1 MANTPTIASLQ
12 TPPGTGGIAVI
23 TLTGP
28 EAWRITGEIFQPHKS
43 QDPAAGQ
50 AGQAT
55 KTPEALQLGFLR
67 DGEEKLD
74 EAIVATLP
82 GGLAEINIHG
92 GSASARLVMRRLAK
106 LGATV
111 ASQASPVGFDPVHP
125 RWNNPAMGWEMLA
138 NLPKAVTLLSASA
151 ITQQWTGGLSKLAR
165 ETLADIDSGVKS
177 RALLAGRAGELR
189 CAADGLELMRKLLDP
204 AEVVLA
210 GPPNAG
216 KSTLANRL
224 VGRAVSI
231 VHNQA
236 GTTRDWVREQA
247 IVHGLAIWLT
257 DTAGLWEVD
266 HIVDSQAVSRA
277 WGRIEQADLVLLM
290 GCENTVTMPAHI
302 PPEKIL
308 TLTSKADALPSHQNS
323 QAAQAAQAAQGLRVS
338 AVTGEGIDALKNAI
352 LTKLGLCDIDPAKPR
367 AFTERQANLLNE
379 AAQSISQDNLAEARN
394 SLTHLLE

>member
-1 MANTPTIASLQ
+1 MVDMPTIASLQ

-28 EAWRITGEIFQPHKS
+28 QTRRITGEIFHPHQS

-50 AGQAT
+50 AGLST
-55 KTPEALQLGFLR
+55 KNSGMMQLGFLR
-67 DGEEKLD
+67 DGAEKLD

-82 GGLAEINIHG
+82 GGAVEINIHG
-92 GSASARLVMRRLAK
+92 GSASARLVMRQLVK

-111 ASQASPVGFDPVHP
+111 APQASPVGFDPAHP
-125 RWNNPAMGWEMLA
+125 QWSNPAMGWEMLTA
-138 NLPKAVTLLSASA
+138 LPGAATLLSASA

-165 ETLADIDSGVKS
+165 EVLLDIDSGLKS
-177 RALLAGRAGELR
+177 QALLAGRAAELR

-231 VHNQA
+231 VHSQA

-290 GCENTVTMPAHI
+290 GCEKTVDMPAHI

-308 TLTSKADALPSHQNS
+308 TLTSKADALPSHQDR
-323 QAAQAAQAAQGLRVS
+323 QAAKALRVS
-338 AVTGEGIDALKNAI
+338 AITGEGIDALKNEI
-352 LTKLGLCDIDPAKPR
+352 LTKLGLCDINPAKPR

-379 AAQSISQDNLAEARN
+379 AAQSISQNDLAKAQTN
-394 SLTHLLE
+394 LTHLLE